1 MFGTTAV
8 SSVRSAGYHG
18 IMANKIHESRK
29 ASAKAAVE
37 TQGVSSLNVTTAS
50 HVGVQGVVTKF
61 RENVRNFS
69 FHGAD
74 PVSGFDQ
81 EEFSSTSVRQVG
93 ENQNLNKERTGAL
106 ESLQNNMRKFATDA
120 MNASNSVKNS
130 GISGTAHQKLMET
143 LKELNSGKAGGIKEA
158 LREYSK
164 TLMESREP
172 PVELSEPTKI
182 FWQENSQVAGSRLPE
197 HVNTYL

>member
-8 SSVRSAGYHG
+8 SSVRSAGYQS

-29 ASAKAAVE
+29 ASARAAVE
-37 TQGVSSLNVTTAS
+37 TQGVSSQNVTTAS
-50 HVGVQGVVTKF
+50 SAGVQGVMTKF

-69 FHGAD
+69 FGDAD
-74 PVSGFDQ
+74 PISGFDK
-81 EEFSSTSVRQVG
+81 EAFSSTSIRQVG
-93 ENQNLNKERTGAL
+93 ENQNINKKRTGAL

-143 LKELNSGKAGGIKEA
+143 LKELNSGEAGGIKEA

-164 TLMESREP
+164 SLMESREP
-172 PVELSEPTKI
+172 PVRISQPTKI
-182 FWQENSQVAGSRLPE
+182 FWQENAHVAGSKLPE